1 MIFNEQQQRIY
12 EKITKFSSKESKK
25 SKILIMG
32 PSGSGKTTVV
42 TKSLINLNINAC
54 FCAFTNKATKILK
67 DMITNICKSGNLFSD
82 EMKSFEFSTIHSLLK
97 LEPST
102 IESTEKNKQLTSDK
116 GIYDYKN
123 LIENIKVLT
132 INANA
137 KKGEKKSINVNT
149 KKNESVK
156 KSAKLTK
163 DSCSVIQKQAVKDD
177 ILIFNY
183 NYKNIEHLVKFDI
196 IIIDECSTI
205 SKELY
210 IYIESTIRYIRDKFN
225 HNIKIIFL
233 GDYYQLPPINEYKSI
248 VFDLAIRGS
257 VGQLLGVSL

>member
-1 MIFNEQQQRIY
+1 MIFNEQQQKIY
-12 EKITKFSSKESKK
+12 EKIKKFSSKENKK

-67 DMITNICKSGNLFSD
+67 DMITNICESD
-82 EMKSFEFSTIHSLLK
+82 NFEFSTIHSLLK
-97 LEPST
+97 LEPNT

-183 NYKNIEHLVKFDI
+183 NYNK
-196 IIIDECSTI
+196 
-205 SKELY
+205 
-210 IYIESTIRYIRDKFN
+210 
-225 HNIKIIFL
+225 
-233 GDYYQLPPINEYKSI
+233 
-248 VFDLAIRGS
+248 
-257 VGQLLGVSL
+257 